1 MEEPARCAIA
11 RTSILT
17 RADAHNVEPQPGA
30 LDIIA
35 RCTVDPQSDPG
46 SSLPGKLPNPN
57 LCFRVKRVEG
67 CFIAFPAPFPSS
79 SAAASS
85 TPTMVGRSC
94 WMPYAESHWQEP
106 PTILVRIPRG
116 FRSTPL
122 SGTRSPNR
130 QPPTAKTWDTSSP
143 DHYTIP
149 VMEVVSHDRKHLVV
163 LAMIRATG

>member
-1 MEEPARCAIA
+1 MEEPSRCAIA

-46 SSLPGKLPNPN
+46 SSLPDKLPNPN

-79 SAAASS
+79 SAAVSS
-85 TPTMVGRSC
+85 TPTNGRTFLLD
-94 WMPYAESHWQEP
+94 A
-106 PTILVRIPRG
+106 VRRKPLAGAPDDPRKN
-116 FRSTPL
+116 SPWIQIYTPVWHPV
-122 SGTRSPNR
+122 SK
-130 QPPTAKTWDTSSP
+130 PPTAKTWYTSSP